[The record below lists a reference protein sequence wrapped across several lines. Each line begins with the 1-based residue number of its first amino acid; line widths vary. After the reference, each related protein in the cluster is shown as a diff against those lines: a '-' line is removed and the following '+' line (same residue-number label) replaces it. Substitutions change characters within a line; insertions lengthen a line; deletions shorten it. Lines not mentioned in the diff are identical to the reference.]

1 MSDLTGKTVA
11 GYPIEKLLAKGS
23 YSDSWQIGTSGAKL
37 AVKILRE
44 NLRTDAKL
52 GEQISKGWELS
63 RAAAHENLVTAF
75 GAGVD
80 SDVGAYCL
88 QELIAG
94 KSLRQNMLDGA
105 KLAWRDFLIIGEQL
119 FTALNT
125 LHAAGII
132 HGDIWTGSI
141 LITQDQDVKLEG
153 AGGLMYLTRRA
164 SELISGNA
172 LGYQAPEILKG
183 SPVSVEGDI
192 YAAGGCLYAVL
203 AGNDPYPPESAE
215 RLVQIVADRKL
226 PRVTGFRDDL
236 PPEADEILGRLMSK
250 DPQQRYGSVAD
261 VLADMKRLKDNKPMA
276 PLKGG
281 KPAAAPLPS
290 TAPASAPPAR
300 ASHSQQGLQAAA
312 PSQTRPKSGVGAA
325 VGSRPPS
332 AGRSGFSGAIN
343 ARKPGSGMGSAVGTS
358 GSALK
363 AIKDGTTGTAHS
375 RIFGRLDTH
384 VKSTIPQSDLEK
396 RGDDLYRQGQL
407 SLALNCW
414 RESYDATPHT
424 GLKVKLELAERDV
437 KREAYNMTL
446 EEARMRLDDGDFAG
460 AIARSREALV
470 SAEDDQQRQEVL
482 NVERQAIDNLEQ
494 EKYRNRVKL
503 IVGGIV
509 LLVAAIV
516 AVIFMT
522 RAKSAA
528 PPAEVPPSVPGPAPV
543 APPPVQAAP
552 SGPTKHRFDDAGASV
567 TIQGSWSSQ
576 GKELV
581 YLGGNRRAAVLT
593 AGKLPEGTVPADVLK
608 EIRNSPT
615 MKDQKVIEESPTAM
629 TVDGNYAVAKSV
641 VRYTA
646 PDGVHLHHFYVYAG
660 PENTPRLLEVDGRE
674 DQLSQDVDQQIQTV
688 IRTWHYEK

>member
-11 GYPIEKLLAKGS
+11 GYPIEKMLAKGS

-37 AVKILRE
+37 AVKILHE
-44 NLRTDAKL
+44 HLRSDATL
-52 GEQISKGWELS
+52 GEQISKGWEIS

-80 SDVGAYCL
+80 AEVGAYCL

-94 KSLRQNMLDGA
+94 KSLRQNMLDGS

-119 FTALNT
+119 FAALNT

-164 SELISGNA
+164 SELITGNS

-215 RLVQIVADRKL
+215 RLIQIVAERKL

-236 PPEADEILGRLMSK
+236 PPEADEVLGRLMAK
-250 DPQQRYGSVAD
+250 DPEQRYGSAADALAD
-261 VLADMKRLKDNKPMA
+261 VKRLKEGKALN

-281 KPAAAPLPS
+281 KPAAAALPS
-290 TAPASAPPAR
+290 SAPPSAPPSR
-300 ASHSQQGLQAAA
+300 ASHSQQGMQAT
-312 PSQTRPKSGVGAA
+312 PYTRPKSGFGSA

-343 ARKPGSGMGSAVGTS
+343 TKKPGSGMGSAVGAS

-363 AIKDGTTGTAHS
+363 AIKDGTTATAHS

-460 AIARSREALV
+460 AIARSREALL

-482 NVERQAIDNLEQ
+482 NVERQAIDDLEQ

-509 LLVAAIV
+509 LLVLTIV
-516 AVIFMT
+516 AVILMS
-522 RAKSAA
+522 RAKTAN
-528 PPAEVPPSVPGPAPV
+528 PTAETPTTVPAPIPV
-543 APPPVQAAP
+543 TPPVVPARPIGP
-552 SGPTKHRFDDAGASV
+552 SKHAFDEAGASV
-567 TIQGSWSSQ
+567 MVQAPWSSQ

-581 YLGGNRRAAVLT
+581 YLGGNRRTAILT
-593 AGKLPEGTVPADVLK
+593 AGKLPEGTAAADVLK

-615 MKDQKVIEESPTAM
+615 MKDQKVIEETAAAM
-629 TVDGNYAVAKSV
+629 IVDGNYTVAKSA

-646 PDGVHLHHFYVYAG
+646 PDGVHLHYFYVFAG
-660 PENTPRLLEVDGRE
+660 PQNTPRLLEVDGRE
-674 DQLSQDVDQQIQTV
+674 DQLSQDVEQQIQSV
-688 IRTWHYEK
+688 LRTWHYEK